1 MLGGAFAEMAHNVN
15 ADATLAHLPTW
26 RFNVTLSTKTRAV
39 RSGTSRL
46 RRFTTGYLGNCID
59 LSFPLA
65 FNLSSHLY
73 RIGAIDE
80 PLTNYEFLH
89 NCA

>member
-1 MLGGAFAEMAHNVN
+1 MYSSIGVEFSVSACCGRSAKLH
-15 ADATLAHLPTW
+15 
-26 RFNVTLSTKTRAV
+26 VTLSTKTQAV

-46 RRFTTGYLGNCID
+46 RLFTTGYLGNCID

-73 RIGAIDE
+73 RIGAIGE